1 MKKTRQH
8 DIEGAILD
16 IPRATTNRPGWSS
29 RSILTFWS
37 TLVDTPAGERVML
50 TIEDACPYA
59 KLKEGGMRDCG
70 SCIYYRQAPGTL
82 LGVCGH
88 EKNAAEDKH
97 GESNQAIKK
106 QPNDQ
111 NEP

>member
-8 DIEGAILD
+8 DIEGAILG
-16 IPRATTNRPGWSS
+16 IPLGYEEQTGLRFEEYPDF
-29 RSILTFWS
+29 LEHP
-37 TLVDTPAGERVML
+37 VYTPAGERVML

-59 KLKEGGMRDCG
+59 KLKEAGMRDCG
-70 SCIYYRQAPGTL
+70 SCIYYRQAPGSL